1 MYSFLC
7 IDLSL
12 LTPTCELRTTPDSVK
27 LELFEQQRATMA
39 EAFGI
44 VRLRDIHLITADH
57 GPAVKSLQCSRQ
69 NCSRAFG
76 VHACH
81 TSLITEQVSGG
92 GSGIGLMIATGFVKN
107 GGRVI
112 IASRKETQ
120 LKEVRL
126 PCCCSSRILR
136 LDRHAMD

>member
-1 MYSFLC
+1 
-7 IDLSL
+7 
-12 LTPTCELRTTPDSVK
+12 
-27 LELFEQQRATMA
+27 MA

-44 VRLRDIHLITADH
+44 VRLPDVQMITAYP

-69 NCSRAFG
+69 NCRCAFE

-81 TSLITEQVSGG
+81 TSLMTEQVSGG

-112 IASRKETQ
+112 IASRKEKQ

-126 PCCCSSRILR
+126 TCCGPSLT
-136 LDRHAMD
+136 LKGDRHVMD